1 MTCYYYMGDYT
12 EHYRNDMEHYREK
25 SVKLSQQ
32 FGDMYMR
39 DYERVVQDC
48 ESSLNIYGS
57 L

>member
-1 MTCYYYMGDYT
+1 MDDYT
-12 EHYRNDMEHYREK
+12 EHYRNDMEHYRKK

-39 DYERVVQDC
+39 DYERGVQDC
-48 ESSLNIYGS
+48 EKTLNTYGG